1 MNSLPTLLSVS
12 TAALAAALLGAGAYA
27 HAAAAP
33 VPSASPAAIDAWP
46 AIAEADLAQMRGG
59 LDLGTLVANFA
70 IERVVR
76 INGELV
82 ARTQLVM
89 TDLGRLSAGMLP
101 NVQLVGN
108 LANLVQVGQGN
119 ALAADVATAAST
131 AAAQALDAAGLP
143 GGTSGP
149 APAAQGSSGSVSAT
163 NIASGLQASFA
174 DGLAHG
180 VAVATGE
187 DASLRPPAPVP
198 VPASSASTGSP
209 PSAAAAASTATSVPA
224 ATAPT
229 SAQASAAIPAPAP
242 TPASASLVVPATTT
256 ITVPLGNT
264 GQVIVVSNLPNAAAL
279 STSIQNSVGA
289 TRIQAET
296 SISVT
301 LNSLSALRSA
311 AFAEGLRQQVIASA
325 RR

>member
-1 MNSLPTLLSVS
+1 MNSFPTLLSVS
-12 TAALAAALLGAGAYA
+12 TGALAAALLGAGACT

-46 AIAEADLAQMRGG
+46 AVAEADLAQMRGG

-119 ALAADVATAAST
+119 ALAADVAAAAST
-131 AAAQALDAAGLP
+131 AAAQALEAAGLP

-198 VPASSASTGSP
+198 VPAPSASAGAP

-229 SAQASAAIPAPAP
+229 SAQASVPSSPA
-242 TPASASLVVPATTT
+242 LVVPATTT

-279 STSIQNSVGA
+279 ATSIQNSVEA

-311 AFAEGLRQQVIASA
+311 AFAEGLRQQAIASA

>member
-12 TAALAAALLGAGAYA
+12 TATLAAALLGAGACA

-46 AIAEADLAQMRGG
+46 TIAEADLAQMRGG

-119 ALAADVATAAST
+119 ALAADVTAAAST
-131 AAAQALDAAGLP
+131 AAAQALEAAGLP

-198 VPASSASTGSP
+198 VPAPSASTGSP

-229 SAQASAAIPAPAP
+229 SAAVPAP
-242 TPASASLVVPATTT
+242 TPTPATASLVVPATTT

-279 STSIQNSVGA
+279 ATSIQNSVQA

-311 AFAEGLRQQVIASA
+311 AFAEGLRQQAIAST

>member
-12 TAALAAALLGAGAYA
+12 TATLAAALLGAGACA

-46 AIAEADLAQMRGG
+46 TIAEADLAQMRGG

-119 ALAADVATAAST
+119 ALAADVTAAAST
-131 AAAQALDAAGLP
+131 AAAQALEAAGLP

-229 SAQASAAIPAPAP
+229 SAQASASVP
-242 TPASASLVVPATTT
+242 TSAPASAALVVPATTT

-279 STSIQNSVGA
+279 ATSIQNSVQA

-311 AFAEGLRQQVIASA
+311 AFAEGLRQQAIAST

>member
-12 TAALAAALLGAGAYA
+12 TATLAAALLGAGACA

-46 AIAEADLAQMRGG
+46 TIAEADLAQMRGG

-101 NVQLVGN
+101 NVQLVGDV
-108 LANLVQVGQGN
+108 ANLVQVGQGN
-119 ALAADVATAAST
+119 ALAADVTAAAST
-131 AAAQALDAAGLP
+131 AAAQALEAAGLP

-229 SAQASAAIPAPAP
+229 SAAVPAP
-242 TPASASLVVPATTT
+242 TPTPATASLVVPATTT

-279 STSIQNSVGA
+279 ATSIQNSVQA

-311 AFAEGLRQQVIASA
+311 AFAEGLRQQAIAST

>member
-12 TAALAAALLGAGAYA
+12 TATLAAALLGAGACA

-46 AIAEADLAQMRGG
+46 TIAEADLAQMRGG

-119 ALAADVATAAST
+119 ALAADVTAAAST
-131 AAAQALDAAGLP
+131 AAAQALEAAGLP

-229 SAQASAAIPAPAP
+229 SAQASASVP
-242 TPASASLVVPATTT
+242 TSAPASAALVAPATTT

-279 STSIQNSVGA
+279 ATSIQNSVQA

-311 AFAEGLRQQVIASA
+311 AFAEGLRQQAIAST